1 MKQGNVILEKSFDFG
16 LRIIKLHLYLKE
28 KKVDRILYLQI
39 LRSGTSIGAN
49 VEEAMGG
56 SSKKDFIQK
65 LKIAYRET
73 RETIYWLRLL
83 TAGKIMEE
91 KIANSLLNDCE
102 AKENSIRNF
111 EHHFIQPIKTRKIKR
126 M

>member
-1 MKQGNVILEKSFDFG
+1 MKKSNVILEKSFDFG
-16 LRIIKLHLYLKE
+16 LRIINLHLYLKE
-28 KKVDRILYLQI
+28 QKVDRILYLQI

-65 LKIAYRET
+65 LRIAYRET

-83 TAGKIMEE
+83 AAGKIMEE
-91 KIANSLLNDCE
+91 KIALSLQADCE
-102 AKENSIRNF
+102 ELKNILAAIVNTASSNISKPGK
-111 EHHFIQPIKTRKIKR
+111 Q
-126 M
+126 

>member
-39 LRSGTSIGAN
+39 LRSGSSIGAN

-91 KIANSLLNDCE
+91 KIAKSLLQDCE
-102 AKENSIRNF
+102 ELKKILSAILTTTSSNLAK
-111 EHHFIQPIKTRKIKR
+111 
-126 M
+126 

>member
-16 LRIIKLHLYLKE
+16 LRIIKLHIYLKE

-83 TAGKIMEE
+83 TAAKIMEE

-102 AKENSIRNF
+102 ELK
-111 EHHFIQPIKTRKIKR
+111 KTLSAILNTTSSNLSKQGK
-126 M
+126 